1 MKKIISLNNVTVRFN
16 LASERIDSLKEYV
29 LKLVKGTLHF
39 QEFIALK
46 SINLEIEE
54 GESWALIGANGA
66 GKSTLL
72 KVITGILTPYN
83 GTIEVK
89 GNVSSIIELAA
100 GFDPEMTARENV
112 YLNGAFLGMDK
123 RTIDDNFDEIIKFAE
138 LEEFVDS
145 PVKNFSSGM
154 VARLGFSI
162 VTIIKPEIL
171 IIDEVL
177 SVGDINFQRKSKQ
190 RMLDLINGDVTLIY
204 VSHDLNSVRELCDK
218 ALWIEKGEMIMSG
231 EVNEVCDAYIRRQEG
246 KYE

>member
-16 LASERIDSLKEYV
+16 LASERIDSIKEYV

-39 QEFIALK
+39 QEFLALK
-46 SINLEIEE
+46 NINLEINE
-54 GESWALIGANGA
+54 GESWALIGSNGA

-83 GTIEVK
+83 GAIEVK

-123 RTIDDNFDEIIKFAE
+123 KTIDDNFDEIIKFAE

-162 VTIIKPEIL
+162 ATIIKPEIL